1 MAGIRGAKKVGVCK
15 SLAPAFGGP
24 GFLRYICPQ
33 RESVKTEEMKTNRFA
48 VLAIAVAMLLS
59 GCTDRQVQGTMAGG
73 TLGAIFGSSIG
84 GLMGGPRGSDAGT
97 ALGMAVGAVV
107 GNAVT
112 SPKNTVSDG
121 DVGGYDD
128 SGYSRPRSER
138 DVRRSSGDYGGGQPS
153 HIDGLKVVNIRF
165 VDENRNQAIDAGE
178 RAKILFEIHN
188 DGAQTLYNITP
199 VIDCDQAK
207 RIAVSPTAIIADLAP
222 GKAVA
227 YTANI
232 LASPKLKSGEAAF
245 RIAFQDGSRIVTFKE
260 FTLATRAAAK

>member
-1 MAGIRGAKKVGVCK
+1 
-15 SLAPAFGGP
+15 
-24 GFLRYICPQ
+24 
-33 RESVKTEEMKTNRFA
+33 MKTKGIA
-48 VLAIAVAMLLS
+48 VLAIAGIMMVS

-112 SPKNTVSDG
+112 SPQNTVSE
-121 DVGGYDD
+121 GGGRDYDD
-128 SGYSRPRSER
+128 SGYGRPRRER
-138 DVRRSSGDYGGGQPS
+138 DVRDYGGSEPS

-178 RAKILFEIHN
+178 KAKILFEIHN
-188 DGAQTLYNITP
+188 DGASTLYNITP
-199 VIDCDQAK
+199 VIDCNLGAK

-232 LASPKLKSGEAAF
+232 LASPKLKSGEATF
-245 RIAFQDGSRIVTFKE
+245 RIAFQDGRRIVTFKE
-260 FTLATRAAAK
+260 FTLATRAGAR

>member
-1 MAGIRGAKKVGVCK
+1 M
-15 SLAPAFGGP
+15 
-24 GFLRYICPQ
+24 GFLRYICPSGEQ
-33 RESVKTEEMKTNRFA
+33 AQACIKTEEMKTNRFA
-48 VLAIAVAMLLS
+48 VWAIAGITLLS

-112 SPKNTVSDG
+112 SPQNTVSERD
-121 DVGGYDD
+121 DSYDD
-128 SGYSRPRSER
+128 SGYSRPQRER
-138 DVRRSSGDYGGGQPS
+138 DVRRSSGDDGGGQPS

-188 DGAQTLYNITP
+188 NGTQTLYNITP

-232 LASPKLKSGEAAF
+232 LASPKLKSGEATF
-245 RIAFQDGSRIVTFKE
+245 RIAFQDGSRIITFKE
-260 FTLATRAAAK
+260 FTLATRAAK